1 MAVVKDILE
10 NKGNKVLSAE
20 KTETVLNAAKR
31 MNENRIGSLVIT
43 DGENVVGIFT
53 ERDILT
59 RVVGARLEPET
70 TQVGDVMT
78 TPVAVC
84 RRDTTL
90 DEARSVMTKKRL
102 RHLPVVEEGRL
113 LGIITSGDVLA
124 WHLDEHMETVQYLN
138 EYIYSRY

>member
-1 MAVVKDILE
+1 MSQVKDILG
-10 NKGNKVLSAE
+10 NKGKTVVSAE
-20 KTETVLNAAKR
+20 KSETVLTAAKR
-31 MNENRIGSLVIT
+31 MNENRIGSLVVT
-43 DGENVVGIFT
+43 DGDTVVGIFT

-59 RVVGARLEPET
+59 RIVGAGLTPDT
-70 TQVGDVMT
+70 TKVGDVMT

-84 RRDTTL
+84 RRDTTI
-90 DEARSVMTKKRL
+90 DEARSVMTKRRL

-124 WHLDEHMETVQYLN
+124 WHLDEHAETIQYLN